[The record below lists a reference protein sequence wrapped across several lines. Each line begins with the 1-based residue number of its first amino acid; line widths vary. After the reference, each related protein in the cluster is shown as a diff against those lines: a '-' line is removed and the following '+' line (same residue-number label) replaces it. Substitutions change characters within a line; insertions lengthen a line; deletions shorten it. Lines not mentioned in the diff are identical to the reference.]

1 MTRKELLEL
10 IAEVTQHQCELDDV
24 EVKSAQKGTPQR
36 LYEAISAFAN
46 RTGGGVLLFGLNEDR
61 NFDLCGV
68 GDAHK
73 IQEDISNLANSEMEP
88 PLRPEFTVEQ
98 IEGKTIVSVEVGEL
112 PADKRP
118 CFYKPAGLQKGSYI
132 RVGNTNRVM
141 TDYEI
146 FGYVSGRTQPAFD
159 EEIVRGATVDDLD
172 RAKLDAYITNL
183 KRSRPQASYLKR
195 PFEQVLARLGIAR
208 KDGTVLRPTLA
219 GLLVFGEYP
228 QQFEPQLVIT
238 YLQYFGVTET
248 EKGPRGA
255 RFLDN
260 QKFEG
265 TIGEMVEAAVNHILA
280 HIRKG
285 SLIEGLYRRDIPE
298 YPEESI
304 REAITNAVAH
314 RDYSGFARGS
324 YVQVRLF
331 ADRLEVQSPGSLY
344 GNVTEESLERA
355 HSTRNRVLMRL
366 LEDVHIVENRGS
378 GIASMI
384 EAMREANLEPPRF
397 EDTRSW
403 FLVTF
408 RNYTLMSPNA
418 IAWLNQFA
426 TRPLSDDQRVAIV
439 YLKHNRRMTNSDYQ
453 RLNHVD
459 SVTANRQLRNMVQ
472 LSLIEQHST
481 RRWAHYTLNT
491 EFMPEITA
499 EPRKKIVEEKVLA
512 YARLHGSINNVQC
525 QHELKVDERRARY
538 ILQKM
543 CRGGLLKIE
552 GQSRATKYVPTR

>member
-1 MTRKELLEL
+1 MTREEFLEL

-24 EVKSAQKGTPQR
+24 EVKSAQKGTPQW

-46 RTGGGVLLFGLNEDR
+46 RTGGGVLLFGLDEDR

-73 IQEDISNLANSEMEP
+73 LQEDISSLANSEMEP
-88 PLRPEFTVEQ
+88 PLRPEFTVQQ
-98 IEGKTIVSVEVGEL
+98 IEGKTIVAVEVEEL

-132 RVGNTNRVM
+132 RVANTNRVM

-146 FGYVSGRTQPAFD
+146 FGYVCGRAQPTFD
-159 EEIVRGATVDDLD
+159 EEIVRGATVEDLN
-172 RAKLDAYITNL
+172 RTKLDEYIVNL
-183 KRSRPQASYLKR
+183 KRSRPQASYLNR
-195 PFEQVLARLGIAR
+195 PFEQILIRLGIAQ
-208 KDGTVLRPTLA
+208 KDGDVLRPTLA

-238 YLQYFGVTET
+238 YLQYFGTTET

-265 TIGEMVEAAVNHILA
+265 TVGEMVEAAVNHILA
-280 HIRKG
+280 HIRKS

-298 YPEESI
+298 YPEEAI
-304 REAITNAVAH
+304 REAIANAVAH
-314 RDYSGFARGS
+314 RDYSNFVRGS

-331 ADRLEVQSPGSLY
+331 ADRLEVQNPGGLY
-344 GNVTEESLERA
+344 GSVTEETLEFEN
-355 HSTRNRVLMRL
+355 STRNRALMRL

-384 EAMREANLEPPRF
+384 EAMRKANLEPPRF
-397 EDTRSW
+397 GDKRTS

-408 RNYTLMSPNA
+408 RSHTLMGPQA
-418 IAWLNQFA
+418 IEWLNQFA
-426 TRPLSDDQRVAIV
+426 VMPLSDDQRVAMV
-439 YLKHNRRMTNSDYQ
+439 YLKHNSRIAIADYQ

-472 LSLIEQHST
+472 LNLIEQHST
-481 RRWAHYTLNT
+481 RRWAHYTLKEVLTT
-491 EFMPEITA
+491 EVPTV
-499 EPRKKIVEEKVLA
+499 PRAMTEEEKVLE
-512 YARLHGSINNVQC
+512 YIRKYKSITNAQC
-525 QHELKVDERRARY
+525 REMLGNDDLQKASRILKRMHKNGKLKQGGERRWA
-538 ILQKM
+538 
-543 CRGGLLKIE
+543 
-552 GQSRATKYVPTR
+552 KYTLP